1 MSLGVLLHF
10 GLRDDASAKPFSSL
24 KFCRLLE
31 KYLANNY
38 SFTAWFIENIVMIT
52 TCDGRLI
59 KLKSDSGFR
68 HNGSLSKVRPDL
80 AWPLVSNRTA
90 T

>member
-1 MSLGVLLHF
+1 LLHL
-10 GLRDDASAKPFSSL
+10 GLRDEASTKPFSPL

-31 KYLANNY
+31 KYLANDH
-38 SFTAWFIENIVMIT
+38 SFTAWFIENVVMIANF
-52 TCDGRLI
+52 DGRLI
-59 KLKSDSGFR
+59 KIKSDSGFR
-68 HNGSLSKVRPDL
+68 HNGSFFKAGPDL